1 MGNHKRIMVRIPSK
15 EEKMIENDYNK
26 IITQI
31 IDSLNKGTIK
41 KSILIK
47 IIQSITR
54 REEFIKQTKKEQ
66 EKEYKETEEEIKK
79 FLNKKGIPNG

>member
-1 MGNHKRIMVRIPSK
+1 
-15 EEKMIENDYNK
+15 MIENDYNK

-41 KSILIK
+41 KSVLIK

-79 FLNKKGIPNG
+79 FLNKKGIPSE